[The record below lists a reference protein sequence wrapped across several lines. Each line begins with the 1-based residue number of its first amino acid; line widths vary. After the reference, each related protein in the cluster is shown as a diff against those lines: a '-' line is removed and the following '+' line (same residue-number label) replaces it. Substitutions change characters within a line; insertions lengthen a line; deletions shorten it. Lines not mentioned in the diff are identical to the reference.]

1 MWPRPIGPDVTDERG
16 GGADVP
22 DRPPGGGLVA
32 TLRVPRNAAVGAAA
46 GVALA
51 AATYLVRVLELL
63 GPFRGTRQY
72 PVLGPE
78 GWFLLLAVV
87 LATTTA
93 LLVTT
98 LLTLVT
104 AYRLARTAEP

>member
-1 MWPRPIGPDVTDERG
+1 MTDETDG
-16 GGADVP
+16 PEAGVP
-22 DRPPGGGLVA
+22 GRPPSGGLVDA
-32 TLRVPRNAAVGAAA
+32 LRVPRNAAVGAAA

-51 AATYLVRVLELL
+51 ATMYLVRVFELV

-72 PVLGPE
+72 PVVGPE

-104 AYRLARTAEP
+104 AYRLARTTVPADGEP